1 MLSLDRS
8 LLGVPML
15 ALLLFPA
22 GGRLQNGGAAA
33 AADAPQAAAS
43 LKLFGVEIGGPEDQR
58 SLTDASAFE
67 SARQIGAQFIDLR
80 PIWSTLEPRPGQ
92 YDWATLDAAMRN
104 AAAVKLP
111 VTITM
116 RFFEQQIPEWLAGEN
131 MIDQDGKS
139 FFGYGVDKSRTLSYW
154 GPQGRRAYLALVE
167 ALIRRYRANRAILAW
182 QFFYGYNDSFYL
194 GMWQNTQTIYDYS
207 TWSQAKYRTYLSTV
221 KKYSLGQ
228 LNKRYGTNYGHWA
241 SVVQPRPMFNALNV
255 TPAWHDFQEYRMW
268 SVERMFDDIY
278 RTVRALDARPLI
290 MYFGGSL
297 HHSAHQLTVYDIGLR
312 LLRKHGGALDITCF
326 EDPVPAEIGAGI
338 VRSYGVPLMAEA
350 WQVPPPLPDFRRLF
364 FHAFSLGVKSY
375 QMVGNW
381 EKMQISKAEFQRTRR
396 VFTEMAEARPVRAA
410 AAGLFS
416 YRSIQ
421 SHIPARNYINPTL
434 AMIPKLQ
441 EHQYSLDWHSDMSPL
456 DGLERYPALLDAN
469 SEVLERSVIRRLVRY
484 VDRGGRL
491 VLLARS
497 GRYALEEG
505 RPDYPLLS
513 SLRCPNPQS
522 REILT
527 WRFGKGQVMRVGEE
541 MDWKSD
547 AGTRALLKMMEWMQI
562 QRPITGTPGMLASL
576 SRGPAG
582 EIYATLLWPNPQPG
596 SGTFR
601 IREGAL
607 KNDGDYRVVNLFAGE
622 PKPDSVSRRNLE
634 RGLAV
639 SFGAHELKVLKLTPE

>member
-1 MLSLDRS
+1 MPSRQWIPDG
-8 LLGVPML
+8 GVPQ
-15 ALLLFPA
+15 A
-22 GGRLQNGGAAA
+22 GTG
-33 AADAPQAAAS
+33 

-58 SLTDASAFE
+58 SLTDETAFE
-67 SARQIGAQFIDLR
+67 SARQVGAQFIDLR

-92 YDWATLDAAMRN
+92 YDWTTIDAGLRHAAT
-104 AAAVKLP
+104 VKLP

-116 RFFEQQIPEWLAGEN
+116 RFFEQQIPEWLAAEN
-131 MIDQDGKS
+131 TIDQDGKS
-139 FFGYGVDKSRTLSYW
+139 FFGYGAEKSRTLSYW
-154 GPQGRRAYLALVE
+154 GPQGRRSYLALVE
-167 ALIRRYRANRAILAW
+167 ALVRRYRGNQAILAW

-194 GMWQNTQTIYDYS
+194 GMWKNTQTIYDYS
-207 TWSQAKYRTYLSTV
+207 TWSQDKYRTYLSTV
-221 KKYSLGQ
+221 KNLSLEQ
-228 LNKRYGTNYGHWA
+228 VNKRYKANHASWA
-241 SVVQPRPMFNALNV
+241 EVVQPRPTFNALNV

-268 SVERMFDDIY
+268 TVERMFDDIHGA
-278 RTVRALDARPLI
+278 VRALDARPLI

-338 VRSYGVPLMAEA
+338 VRSYGIPLMAEA

-381 EKMQISKAEFQRTRR
+381 EKMEISREEFQRTRR
-396 VFTEMAEARPVRAA
+396 VFEEMVEAQPVRAA

-421 SHIPARNYINPTL
+421 SYIPARNYINPTL
-434 AMIPKLQ
+434 AMIPRLQ

-456 DGLERYPALLDAN
+456 DGLDRYPALLDAN
-469 SEVLERSVIRRLVRY
+469 SEVLDRSVIQKLVRY
-484 VDRGGRL
+484 VDLGGRL

-497 GRYALEEG
+497 GRYALEDG

-513 SLRCPNPQS
+513 ALQCPNPRS

-527 WRFGKGQVMRVGEE
+527 WQFGKGHVMRVGEE

-547 AGTRALLKMMEWMQI
+547 EGTRALLKMMEWMKVV
-562 QRPITGTPGMLASL
+562 RPITGTPGMLAAL

-596 SGTFR
+596 SGTFS
-601 IREGAL
+601 IREGTL
-607 KNDGDYRVVNLFAGE
+607 KNNGDYRVVNLFADQS
-622 PKPDSVSRRNLE
+622 KPDSVARRSLE
-634 RGLAV
+634 KGLAV